1 MRLLGLDPGLR
12 RTGWGVITVTGN
24 RLVYVADGVIA
35 VKAGRPLAERLS
47 ELYRGLV
54 DVLERFAPDAA
65 AVEETFVNKNPA
77 STLKLGVARGVALL
91 APAERGLPVHEYSAN
106 LIKKSV
112 VGVGHADKTQVQM
125 MVRRLLP
132 GCLFQSADAA
142 DALAVAI
149 CHAHH
154 AATLAIVAALSRA
167 APSPRPSPRGG
178 EGAHRADRSAAD
190 TLPRTLS
197 PPGRGQGEGARR
209 VERSDA
215 AKRKPTETETLR
227 AQRLRADSTDVE
239 RLLWSKLR
247 NKQLDAMKFR
257 RQEPLLGFTVDF
269 VCHERALIVE
279 LDGGQH
285 GDAVAHDARRTKVLE
300 QGGFRVLRFWNNDVT
315 DNLDG
320 VLETIQ
326 RTLSP
331 EAPSPR
337 PSPRGGEGEK
347 GEERR

>member
-12 RTGWGVITVTGN
+12 RTGWGVITAAGN
-24 RLVYVADGVIA
+24 RLVYVAGGVIE
-35 VKAGRPLAERLS
+35 VNPGPSLAERLS
-47 ELYRGLV
+47 ALYRGLV
-54 DVLERFAPDAA
+54 DVLDRHAPDAA

-112 VGVGHADKTQVQM
+112 VGVGHADKAQVQM

-132 GCLFQSADAA
+132 GCLFTSADAA

-154 AATLAIVAALSRA
+154 AATLARTLSSLGRGQGEGVSKLARPVPA
-167 APSPRPSPRGG
+167 APSPQPSPRG
-178 EGAHRADRSAAD
+178 
-190 TLPRTLS
+190 
-197 PPGRGQGEGARR
+197 GEGARR

-215 AKRKPTETETLR
+215 AKRKPTKTETAR
-227 AQRLRADSTDVE
+227 AQRLRGDLTDVE
-239 RLLWSKLR
+239 RLLWSRLR
-247 NKQLDAMKFR
+247 NRQLDEMKFR

-269 VCHERALIVE
+269 VCHERALVVE

-285 GDAVAHDARRTKVLE
+285 SEQIDSDQRRTRILE
-300 QGGFRVLRFWNNDVT
+300 QAGFRVLRFWNNDVT
-315 DNLDG
+315 GNLDG

-331 EAPSPR
+331 PG
-337 PSPRGGEGEK
+337 RGQGEGAA
-347 GEERR
+347 RR

>member
-12 RTGWGVITVTGN
+12 RTGWGVITATGN
-24 RLVYVADGVIA
+24 RLVYVAAGVIE
-35 VKAGRPLAERLS
+35 VKGGRPLAERLS
-47 ELYRGLV
+47 ELYRGLI
-54 DVLERFAPDAA
+54 DVLARYAPDAA

-77 STLKLGVARGVALL
+77 STLKLGVARGVVLL

-132 GCLFQSADAA
+132 GCLLSGADAA

-154 AATLAIVAALSRA
+154 AATQARIPAAPRTLSSRTLSSRTLSPPGRGQGEGVAKQPETAPV

-178 EGAHRADRSAAD
+178 EGARRADRSAA
-190 TLPRTLS
+190 
-197 PPGRGQGEGARR
+197 
-209 VERSDA
+209 
-215 AKRKPTETETLR
+215 AKRKPSQQETAR
-227 AQRLRADSTDVE
+227 AQRLRGNSTDVE
-239 RLLWSKLR
+239 RLLWSRLR
-247 NKQLDAMKFR
+247 NRQLDELKFR
-257 RQEPLLGFTVDF
+257 RQEALLGFTVDF
-269 VCHERALIVE
+269 VCHERALVIE

-285 GDAVAHDARRTKVLE
+285 GEQIARDERRTKLLE
-300 QGGFRVLRFWNNDVT
+300 QAGFHILRFWNNDVT

-320 VLETIQ
+320 VLETV
-326 RTLSP
+326 R
-331 EAPSPR
+331 AGAAR
-337 PSPRGGEGEK
+337 
-347 GEERR
+347 